1 MQVVKENCAVCWR
14 DFSTQVKP
22 ISLSCGHS
30 YCNECSGLLK
40 KCPLCR
46 MRLIPAS
53 GRPTNYSLLSLIEKT
68 DKYKPPEVKNIGSQ
82 TEENQVII
90 GPRRS
95 GSQGTTRAAFQSG
108 NQRKKDAVKFKFTR
122 NATGCL
128 EGFEIQM
135 N

>member
-1 MQVVKENCAVCWR
+1 MQLVKENCAVCWR
-14 DFSTQVKP
+14 DFSSQIKP

-30 YCNECSGLLK
+30 YCYECSVLLK

-46 MRLIPAS
+46 MRVIHS
-53 GRPTNYSLLSLIEKT
+53 STRSTNYALLSLIEKT
-68 DKYKPPEVKNIGSQ
+68 EKYKPPEVKNMGAQ
-82 TEENQVII
+82 TEENQAII
-90 GPRRS
+90 GPRRFGLE
-95 GSQGTTRAAFQSG
+95 GSTRTAQLG
-108 NQRKKDAVKFKFTR
+108 RNQRKKDAVKFKFTR